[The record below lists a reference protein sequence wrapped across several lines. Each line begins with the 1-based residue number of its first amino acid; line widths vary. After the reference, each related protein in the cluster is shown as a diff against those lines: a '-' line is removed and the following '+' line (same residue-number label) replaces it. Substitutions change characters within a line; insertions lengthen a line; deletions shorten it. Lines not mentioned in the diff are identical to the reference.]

1 MDRRDFLEI
10 SPFQAD
16 EGELI
21 GKDPERHAFGNSLPE
36 IQGAESPEG
45 HSGEV
50 SRLLLWER
58 RRGSQVCGG

>member
-1 MDRRDFLEI
+1 MDRLDFLEM
-10 SPFQAD
+10 SLFQAD

-21 GKDPERHAFGNSLPE
+21 GKDRHAFGNSLPE

-45 HSGEV
+45 TSGDL

-58 RRGSQVCGG
+58 RRGSQMCGG

>member
-1 MDRRDFLEI
+1 MDRRDLLEI

-21 GKDPERHAFGNSLPE
+21 GKHPSEVPTEILPE
-36 IQGAESPEG
+36 FQGAESSES

-50 SRLLLWER
+50 SRLLLR
-58 RRGSQVCGG
+58 